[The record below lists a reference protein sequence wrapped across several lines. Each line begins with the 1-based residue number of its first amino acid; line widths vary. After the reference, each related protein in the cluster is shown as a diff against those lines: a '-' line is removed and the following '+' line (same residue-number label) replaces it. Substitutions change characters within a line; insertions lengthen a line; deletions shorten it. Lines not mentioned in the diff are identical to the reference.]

1 MKPSLLMEV
10 LNLVMSFL
18 DAYESAELWASQFQ
32 LYRESLEVNILGDD
46 TLTIFESCDE
56 NKEIRYL
63 RIENGGHNLNLNILF
78 PEIWEFF
85 QRF

>member
-1 MKPSLLMEV
+1 
-10 LNLVMSFL
+10 
-18 DAYESAELWASQFQ
+18 
-32 LYRESLEVNILGDD
+32 VNILGDD

>member
-1 MKPSLLMEV
+1 MSTKTTKTNPETGWEIKDRTYILKGNRSPITWTIQSKHTSRKPLLYFDEV
-10 LNLVMSFL
+10 K
-18 DAYESAELWASQFQ
+18 
-32 LYRESLEVNILGDD
+32 G
-46 TLTIFESCDE
+46 E

-78 PEIWEFF
+78 PEIWNFF